1 MSSINRPL
9 SPHLQIYRLPLLAL
23 TSITHRITG
32 VALSAGLILLS
43 CWLAALAKGPE
54 AYATIHGLILSLPGR
69 VVLFGFSAA
78 LFFHIANG
86 LRHLVWD
93 TGRGL
98 ELSCARKSNSVVI
111 GTAVVLTAAAWI
123 AALS

>member
-1 MSSINRPL
+1 MSSTNRPL

-32 VALSAGLILLS
+32 VALSAGLVLLS
-43 CWLAALAKGPE
+43 CWLASLAKGPE
-54 AYATIHGLILSLPGR
+54 AYATIHGLILSIPGR

-78 LFFHIANG
+78 LFFHLCNG
-86 LRHLVWD
+86 VRHLVWD

-98 ELSCARKSNSVVI
+98 ELTCARKSNSVVI
-111 GTAVVLTAAAWI
+111 GAAVVLTVVAWI

>member
-1 MSSINRPL
+1 MSSIKRPL

-32 VALSAGLILLS
+32 VGLSAGLILVS
-43 CWLAALAKGPE
+43 CWLAALAKGPD
-54 AYATIHGLILSLPGR
+54 AYAAIHGLIVSLPGR
-69 VVLFGFSAA
+69 VVMFGFSAA
-78 LFFHIANG
+78 LFFHLANG
-86 LRHLVWD
+86 IRHLVWD

-98 ELSCARKSNSVVI
+98 ELNCARKSNSIVI
-111 GTAVVLTAAAWI
+111 GAAIALTAVAWI

>member
-78 LFFHIANG
+78 LFFHLANG